1 MFVWALVELVALAV
15 PAAHMFVW
23 TLVDQPGQ
31 VLDIPVQVLDIPVQV
46 LDIPVQVL
54 DIPVQLPLPVALAW
68 MHMRN
73 FVLLQD
79 LNNWLCRRQAIQTQ
93 AV

>member
-23 TLVDQPGQ
+23 ALVDQ
-31 VLDIPVQVLDIPVQV
+31 LVQVLDIPVQV

-79 LNNWLCRRQAIQTQ
+79 LNNWLCRCQAIQTQ
-93 AV
+93 VV